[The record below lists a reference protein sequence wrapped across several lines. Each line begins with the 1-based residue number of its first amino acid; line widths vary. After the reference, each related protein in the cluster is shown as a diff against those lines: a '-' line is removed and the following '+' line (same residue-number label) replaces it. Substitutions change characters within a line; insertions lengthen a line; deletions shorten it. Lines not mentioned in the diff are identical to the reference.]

1 MGNLGYGFRPVHP
14 GELLKDEVEY
24 RGLTQR
30 KLAEQMGISY
40 TVLDEILNSRRP
52 IMSDVAVLIE
62 AALGI
67 NAELLMRMQ
76 TKYNMQTARE
86 DKTLSK
92 RAANVRKMVAASS

>member
-1 MGNLGYGFRPVHP
+1 
-14 GELLKDEVEY
+14 
-24 RGLTQR
+24 
-30 KLAEQMGISY
+30 MGISY